1 MPIFWL
7 TDESNQFPPPAFA
20 SADGLLAIGGDLSPE
35 RLLTAYSMGIFP
47 WFSEGEPM
55 AWWSPD
61 PRMVLFPSEL
71 KISKSMRPY
80 FNQGKFKVSFDQD
93 FEGVVRNCQQPRGK
107 QYGSTWITDEIL
119 AAYSKLHQ
127 LGFAHSVEVWQGDEM
142 VGGLYGIALGKCYF
156 GESMFSKASNA
167 SKFGL
172 ICLVKMLE
180 ALDFWLI
187 DCQQET
193 VHLGSLGARSI
204 PRADFLHILEANEA
218 QETLQGQWGD
228 LRFLAQQAQTKFF
241 EDANPF
247 LQRKKVNSVI

>member
-7 TDESNQFPPPAFA
+7 TDESNQFPPPEFA
-20 SADGLLAIGGDLSPE
+20 SAEGLLAIGGDLSPE

-47 WFSEGEPM
+47 WFNEGEPM

-71 KISKSMRPY
+71 KVSKSMRSY
-80 FNQGKFKVSFDQD
+80 FNQGKFKVSFDQG

-107 QYGSTWITDEIL
+107 QYGGTWITDDIIK
-119 AAYSKLHQ
+119 AYSKLHQ
-127 LGFAHSVEVWQGDEM
+127 MGFAHSVEVWQGGEM

-156 GESMFSKASNA
+156 GESMFSKVSNA
-167 SKFGL
+167 SKFGFV
-172 ICLVKMLE
+172 CLVKMLE

-193 VHLGSLGARSI
+193 EHLGSLGARSI
-204 PRADFLHILEANEA
+204 PRADFLHILKANEG
-218 QETLQGQWGD
+218 QETLRGNWGD
-228 LRFLAQQAQTKFF
+228 LPFLTQLAQTKFF
-241 EDANPF
+241 EDAKPF
-247 LQRKKVNSVI
+247 LPRKKVNSVV